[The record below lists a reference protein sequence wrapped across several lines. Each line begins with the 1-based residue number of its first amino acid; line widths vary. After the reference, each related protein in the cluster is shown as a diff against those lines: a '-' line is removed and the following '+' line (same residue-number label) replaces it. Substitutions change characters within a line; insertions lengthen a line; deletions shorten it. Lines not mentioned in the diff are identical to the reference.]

1 MEQEILEGDAL
12 INVIM
17 KIPRSAVQLKMEVSI
32 LVDGEVE
39 KAHTTFDNEAIREM
53 RQAFLDNVE
62 EGDEFDKVYCLTEK
76 GKKYLDGLE

>member
-17 KIPRSAVQLKMEVSI
+17 KIPRGAVQLKMEVSM
-32 LVDGEVE
+32 LEDGKV
-39 KAHTTFDNEAIREM
+39 KTARTTFDNEAIREM

-62 EGDEFDKVYCLTEK
+62 DGDEYDKVYRLTDK
-76 GKKYLDGLE
+76 AKKELGLL

>member
-1 MEQEILEGDAL
+1 MEQEIIEGDAL

-32 LVDGEVE
+32 LEDGKVK
-39 KAHTTFDNEAIREM
+39 KAITTFDNEAIREM

-62 EGDEFDKVYCLTEK
+62 EGDEFDMMYCLTEE

>member
-17 KIPRSAVQLKMEVSI
+17 QIPRGAVQLKMEVSM
-32 LVDGEVE
+32 LDGDNVIT
-39 KAHTTFDNEAIREM
+39 AITTFDNEAIREM

-62 EGDEFDKVYCLTEK
+62 DGDEYDKVYCLTEK
-76 GKKYLDGLE
+76 GKRYLEGLE

>member
-17 KIPRSAVQLKMEVSI
+17 KIPRGAVQLKMEVSM
-32 LVDGEVE
+32 LEDGKV
-39 KAHTTFDNEAIREM
+39 KTARTTFDNEAIREM

-62 EGDEFDKVYCLTEK
+62 DGDEYDKVYCLTEE
-76 GKKYLDGLE
+76 GKRYLDGLE

>member
-17 KIPRSAVQLKMEVSI
+17 KIPRGAVQLKVEVSMM
-32 LVDGEVE
+32 DDE
-39 KAHTTFDNEAIREM
+39 KLETAKTTFDNEAIRKM

-62 EGDEFDKVYCLTEK
+62 DGDEFDKVYFLTDKAKREM
-76 GKKYLDGLE
+76 GLL

>member
-1 MEQEILEGDAL
+1 MELETIEGDAL

-17 KIPRSAVQLKMEVSI
+17 LIPRGAVQLKMEVSM
-32 LVDGEVE
+32 LDGGKVK

-62 EGDEFDKVYCLTEK
+62 EGDEYNKVYCLTEK
-76 GKKYLDGLE
+76 GKRYLDGLE